1 MRGSYSRSRS
11 GTTWRAPGSLAQ
23 VVGEVFDESR
33 VFRIDHYVGKEA
45 VQNILVFRFANS
57 MSERGAA
64 RRSIRFRSPS
74 LSRTA
79 SPSAR
84 RYYEEA
90 GALRDMVQNHL
101 LQVLAFVA
109 MEPPDSLAPEH
120 VRDRKAELLE
130 AVRPFSADELVRG
143 QYVAGVVEGQ
153 EVAGYRDEE
162 RVSPASTVET
172 FVAVRAWVDNPR
184 WKGVPFLLR
193 TGKRLPR
200 RTTEVTIVL
209 RESERRLFDDAG
221 IARLPAHHLALR
233 IQPDEG
239 ISMVFRAKE
248 PGPGMALD
256 AVPMDFSYGASFR
269 SRPAEAYER
278 LLHDAMA
285 SDQTL
290 FLREDGVE
298 RSWEIVAPVLDS
310 HDTVHPYAAGTW
322 GPSGADDLIAPRIWH
337 AS

>member
-1 MRGSYSRSRS
+1 
-11 GTTWRAPGSLAQ
+11 
-23 VVGEVFDESR
+23 
-33 VFRIDHYVGKEA
+33 
-45 VQNILVFRFANS
+45 
-57 MSERGAA
+57 
-64 RRSIRFRSPS
+64 
-74 LSRTA
+74 
-79 SPSAR
+79 
-84 RYYEEA
+84 
-90 GALRDMVQNHL
+90 
-101 LQVLAFVA
+101 
-109 MEPPDSLAPEH
+109 
-120 VRDRKAELLE
+120 
-130 AVRPFSADELVRG
+130 
-143 QYVAGVVEGQ
+143 
-153 EVAGYRDEE
+153 
-162 RVSPASTVET
+162 
-172 FVAVRAWVDNPR
+172 VRACVDNPR
-184 WKGVPFLLR
+184 WKGVPFVLR

-256 AVPMDFSYGASFR
+256 VVPMDFSYGASFR

-298 RSWEIVAPVLDS
+298 RSWEIVAPVLDT
-310 HDTVHPYAAGTW
+310 HDSVHPYAAGTW
-322 GPSGADDLIAPRIWH
+322 GPSAADDLIAPRVWR